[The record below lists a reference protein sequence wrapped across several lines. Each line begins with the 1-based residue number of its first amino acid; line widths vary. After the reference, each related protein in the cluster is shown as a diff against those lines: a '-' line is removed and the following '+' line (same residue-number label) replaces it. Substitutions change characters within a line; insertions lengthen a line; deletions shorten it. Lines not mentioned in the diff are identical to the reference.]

1 MLLII
6 LVIVVLILY
15 IYLPCG
21 VNANMDEQFTPTKPM
36 AEDVMKNINLFGTS
50 LDAAKNKM
58 PWMNVVSYE
67 GVRQLMR
74 QGGNPTID
82 TIMGVL

>member
-15 IYLPCG
+15 IYLPC
-21 VNANMDEQFTPTKPM
+21 ANMDEQEQYFTPTKPM